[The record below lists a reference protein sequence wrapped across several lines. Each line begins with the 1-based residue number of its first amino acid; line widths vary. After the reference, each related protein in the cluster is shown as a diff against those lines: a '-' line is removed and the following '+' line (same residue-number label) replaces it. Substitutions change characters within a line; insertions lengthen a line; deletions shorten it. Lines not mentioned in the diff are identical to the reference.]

1 MTARPTRAVIAPYR
15 SIHGRGLV
23 SPGNERG
30 GAQPQ
35 ES

>member
-1 MTARPTRAVIAPYR
+1 MTARSVRAVIALNR

>member
-1 MTARPTRAVIAPYR
+1 MTARSARAVIARYR

-23 SPGNERG
+23 SPGEERG

>member
-1 MTARPTRAVIAPYR
+1 MTARSMRAVIAPYR
-15 SIHGRGLV
+15 SIHGRGPV
-23 SPGNERG
+23 TPGDERG